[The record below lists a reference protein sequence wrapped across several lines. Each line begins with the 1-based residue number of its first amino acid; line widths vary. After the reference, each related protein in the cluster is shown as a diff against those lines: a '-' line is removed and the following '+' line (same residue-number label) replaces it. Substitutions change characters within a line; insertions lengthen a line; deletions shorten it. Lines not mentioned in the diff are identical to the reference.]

1 MEIFFVYGLVF
12 LFFLLTLLFV
22 IAVLPA
28 YSEYEESRNTS
39 AREQFTIT
47 DKKAVYGTLAAVFIG
62 ILIAAMLSEKK
73 SH

>member
-12 LFFLLTLLFV
+12 LFFLLTLLFAIV
-22 IAVLPA
+22 VLPA
-28 YSEYEESRNTS
+28 YAEYEGIRKAP

-62 ILIAAMLSEKK
+62 LLIAAALRERK

>member
-28 YSEYEESRNTS
+28 YSEFEGIKSVS
-39 AREQFTIT
+39 AREQFPIT
-47 DKKAVYGTLAAVFIG
+47 DKKAVYGTLAVVFIG
-62 ILIAAMLSEKK
+62 LLIVAVLGAKK